1 MKINQATL
9 DFIQQHKTD
18 DVRRLALQGK
28 KSPEVN
34 LTYAL
39 EQIAGWQKARTK
51 LPSWAARDGIIYPS
65 HLSMEQCSSEA
76 TALYKARIA
85 GRGRRFVDLTAGFGV
100 DAAFIAEG
108 FQQAVTIEQQEK
120 LCAITSEN
128 YKVLGLDQVE
138 VHCGN
143 GVDFLHTMNQ
153 GRSCNDQTI
162 ADVGL
167 A

>member
-1 MKINQATL
+1 MKINQVTL
-9 DFIQQHKTD
+9 DFIQQHRTD

-76 TALYKARIA
+76 TALYKAQIA
-85 GRGRRFVDLTAGFGV
+85 GKGRIFVDLTA
-100 DAAFIAEG
+100 EPSNS
-108 FQQAVTIEQQEK
+108 K
-120 LCAITSEN
+120 RN
-128 YKVLGLDQVE
+128 YVQSHLRIIKCLVWI
-138 VHCGN
+138 
-143 GVDFLHTMNQ
+143 
-153 GRSCNDQTI
+153 R
-162 ADVGL
+162 
-167 A
+167 